1 MKTVVLA
8 YHEIGCAGLEFL
20 KEAGAE
26 ITAVFTHEDD
36 PGETLWFGSVAR
48 CAKEFGLRVYAPAQ
62 INDPEWVQM
71 IRACEPEILFSF
83 YYRKL
88 FSARILEIPTRGC
101 YNLHGSLLPRF
112 RGRSPTNWAIL
123 LGEKRTGVTLHEMVV
138 RADAGVIVG
147 QKEVEISEDDDA
159 RAVLMKQV
167 EATRALLAE
176 VYPLLVQ
183 GRAPAIVQ
191 DESLVTKFGGRRPE
205 DGEIHWQQ
213 SAESIHN
220 LVRAVAYP
228 WPGAFSMLRG
238 QKCSIWRTRRY
249 RGSLPASLP
258 APGTVIGATEQGVL
272 VACGAGCIEV
282 LRAQVRPAPWMD
294 GDALKKLLAPIPGA
308 IFESGQEN
316 P

>member
-26 ITAVFTHEDD
+26 ITGVFTHEDD
-36 PGETLWFGSVAR
+36 PGENAWFGSVAQR
-48 CAKEFGLRVYAPAQ
+48 AKDYGLRVYTPAQ
-62 INDPEWVQM
+62 INDPEWVQV

-83 YYRKL
+83 YYRNL
-88 FSARILEIPTRGC
+88 VSSRILEIPSRGC
-101 YNLHGSLLPRF
+101 YNVHGSLLPRL

-123 LGEKRTGVTLHEMVV
+123 LGEKKTGVTLHEMVV
-138 RADAGVIVG
+138 KADAGVIVG
-147 QKEVEISEDDDA
+147 QKEVEIAEDDDA

-205 DGEIHWQQ
+205 DGEIDWQQ
-213 SAESIHN
+213 SAKSIHN

-228 WPGAFSMLRG
+228 WPGAFSTLRG
-238 QKCSIWRTRRY
+238 QKCMVWRTRRC
-249 RGSLPASLP
+249 RGPLPASMP
-258 APGTVIGATEQGVL
+258 EPGTAMGVTEQGIL
-272 VACGAGCIEV
+272 VACGAGCVEV
-282 LRAQVRPAPWMD
+282 LRAQIPPAPWVE
-294 GDALKKLLAPIPGA
+294 GDELKRLLAPIPGTK
-308 IFESGQEN
+308 FTNGQET

>member
-8 YHEIGCAGLEFL
+8 YHEVGCAGLEFL
-20 KEAGAE
+20 KQAGAD
-26 ITAVFTHEDD
+26 ITGVFTHEDD
-36 PGETLWFGSVAR
+36 PTENLWFGSVAQR
-48 CAKEFGLRVYAPAQ
+48 AKDYGLNVYAPER
-62 INDPEWVQM
+62 INDPQWVEVL
-71 IRACEPEILFSF
+71 RNCEPEILFSF

-88 FSARILEIPTRGC
+88 VSAEILAIPRRGC

-123 LGEKRTGVTLHEMVV
+123 LGEKKTGVTLHEMVV
-138 RADAGVIVG
+138 KADAGMIVG
-147 QKEVEISEDDDA
+147 QKEVEIGQDDDA

-167 EATRALLAE
+167 EATRILLAE

-191 DESLVTKFGGRRPE
+191 DESLATKFGGRRPE
-205 DGEIHWQQ
+205 DGAIDWNQ

-228 WPGAFSMLRG
+228 WPGAFSWLRG
-238 QKCSIWRTRRY
+238 QKCVVWRTRRY
-249 RGSLPASLP
+249 DRPVPATSLK
-258 APGTVIGATEQGVL
+258 PGIVVAATEQGVL
-272 VACGAGCIEV
+272 VRCGIGCAEL
-282 LRAQVRPAPWMD
+282 LRVQVPPAPWVE
-294 GDALKKLLAPIPGA
+294 GDQLKKLLAPIPGTR
-308 IFESGQEN
+308 FTVGQER

>member
-26 ITAVFTHEDD
+26 ITGVFTHEDD
-36 PGETLWFGSVAR
+36 PSENVWFGSVAQR
-48 CAKEFGLRVYAPAQ
+48 AKDFGLRVYAPAQ
-62 INDPEWVQM
+62 INDPEWVQV

-88 FSARILEIPTRGC
+88 VSAKILEIPSRGC
-101 YNLHGSLLPRF
+101 YNLHGSLLPRL

-123 LGEKRTGVTLHEMVV
+123 LGEKKTGVTLHEMVV
-138 RADAGVIVG
+138 KADAGVIVG
-147 QKEVEISEDDDA
+147 QKEVEIAEDDDA

-183 GRAPAIVQ
+183 GRAPTIVQ
-191 DESLVTKFGGRRPE
+191 DESLVTKFRGRRPE
-205 DGEIHWQQ
+205 DGEIDWQQ

-228 WPGAFSMLRG
+228 WPGAFSTLRG
-238 QKCSIWRTRRY
+238 QKCMVWRTRRY
-249 RGSLPASLP
+249 RGPLPASMP
-258 APGTVIGATEQGVL
+258 KPGTAMGATELGVL
-272 VACGAGCIEV
+272 VACGAGCVEV
-282 LRAQVRPAPWMD
+282 LRAQVPPAPWVA
-294 GDALKKLLAPIPGA
+294 GDELKRLLAPIPGTK
-308 IFESGQEN
+308 FTSGQET

>member
-26 ITAVFTHEDD
+26 ITGVFTHEDD
-36 PGETLWFGSVAR
+36 PSENVWFGSVAQR
-48 CAKEFGLRVYAPAQ
+48 AKDYGLRVYAPAQ
-62 INDPEWVQM
+62 INDPEWVQV

-88 FSARILEIPTRGC
+88 VSARILEIPSHGC

-123 LGEKRTGVTLHEMVV
+123 LGEKKTGVTLHEMVV
-138 RADAGVIVG
+138 KADAGVIVG
-147 QKEVEISEDDDA
+147 QKEVEIAEEDDA

-167 EATRALLAE
+167 QATGVLLAE

-191 DESLVTKFGGRRPE
+191 DERLATKFGGRRPE

-228 WPGAFSMLRG
+228 WPGAFSTLRG
-238 QKCSIWRTRRY
+238 QKCVIWRTHRY
-249 RGSLPASLP
+249 GGPLPASMP
-258 APGTVIGATEQGVL
+258 EPGTVMGATKQGIL
-272 VACGAGCIEV
+272 VACGAGCVEV
-282 LRAQVRPAPWMD
+282 LRAQVPPAPWVE
-294 GDALKKLLAPIPGA
+294 GNELRRLLAPIPGTK
-308 IFESGQEN
+308 FTNGQET

>member
-1 MKTVVLA
+1 MKTVLLA

-20 KEAGAE
+20 QQAGAE

-36 PGETLWFGSVAR
+36 PGENLWFGSVAQR
-48 CAKEFGLRVYAPAQ
+48 AKHYGLPVYAPAQ
-62 INDPEWVQM
+62 INDPEWVEV

-88 FSARILEIPTRGC
+88 VYANILAIPRRGC

-123 LGEKRTGVTLHEMVV
+123 IGEKKTGVTLHEMVL

-147 QKEVEISEDDDA
+147 QKEVEIGEDDDA

-191 DESLVTKFGGRRPE
+191 DESLATKFGGRRPE
-205 DGEIHWQQ
+205 DGEIHWGQ
-213 SAESIHN
+213 SSESIHN
-220 LVRAVAYP
+220 LVRAVAHP

-238 QKCSIWRTRRY
+238 QKCLIWRTRRY
-249 RGSLPASLP
+249 TGPAS
-258 APGTVIGATEQGVL
+258 ASVCEPGTAVDATADGVV
-272 VACGAGCIEV
+272 VACGRGCIEI
-282 LRAQVRPAPWMD
+282 LRAQLPSGPWVE
-294 GDALKKLLAPIPGA
+294 GEELKKLLAPIPGA
-308 IFESGQEN
+308 RFNVSQER

>member
-8 YHEIGCAGLEFL
+8 YHEIGCAGLQFL

-26 ITAVFTHEDD
+26 ITGVFTHEDD
-36 PGETLWFGSVAR
+36 PGENLWFGSVAQR
-48 CAKEFGLRVYAPAQ
+48 AKDYGLRVYAPVQ
-62 INDPEWVQM
+62 INDPEWVEV
-71 IRACEPEILFSF
+71 IRDCEPEILFSF

-88 FSARILEIPTRGC
+88 LSARILEIPSRGC

-123 LGEKRTGVTLHEMVV
+123 LGEKKTGVTLHEMVV
-138 RADAGVIVG
+138 KADAGVIVG
-147 QKEVEISEDDDA
+147 QKGVEISEDDDA

-176 VYPLLVQ
+176 VYPLLIQ

-191 DESLVTKFGGRRPE
+191 DERLATKFGGRRPE

-228 WPGAFSMLRG
+228 WPGAFSTLRG
-238 QKCSIWRTRRY
+238 QKCMIWRTRRY
-249 RGSLPASLP
+249 RGPMPASMP
-258 APGTVIGATEQGVL
+258 EPGTVMGATEQGML
-272 VACGAGCIEV
+272 VACGAGCVEV
-282 LRAQVRPAPWMD
+282 LQAQLPPAPCVE
-294 GDALKKLLAPIPGA
+294 GDELKRLLAPLPGTK
-308 IFESGQEN
+308 FTKGQEI

>member
-26 ITAVFTHEDD
+26 ITAVLTHADD
-36 PGETLWFGSVAR
+36 PGENVWFHSVAKR
-48 CAKEFGLRVYAPAQ
+48 AKDYGLRVYAPAQ
-62 INDPEWVQM
+62 INDPEWVQL

-88 FSARILEIPTRGC
+88 VSARILEIPSRGC

-123 LGEKRTGVTLHEMVV
+123 LGEKRTGVTLHEMLVK
-138 RADAGVIVG
+138 ADAGRIVG
-147 QKEVEISEDDDA
+147 QKEVEIAEDDDA

-167 EATRALLAE
+167 EATRVLLAE
-176 VYPLLVQ
+176 VYPLLIQ

-191 DESLVTKFGGRRPE
+191 DENLVTKFGGRRPE
-205 DGEIHWQQ
+205 DGEIDWHQN
-213 SAESIHN
+213 AESIHN

-228 WPGAFSMLRG
+228 WPGAFSTLRG
-238 QKCSIWRTRRY
+238 QRCMVWRTRRY
-249 RGSLPASLP
+249 RGPLPANMP
-258 APGTVIGATEQGVL
+258 EPGTAMAATDQGIL
-272 VACGAGCIEV
+272 VACGTGCVEV
-282 LRAQVRPAPWMD
+282 LRAQLFPAPWVE
-294 GDALKKLLAPIPGA
+294 GEALKRLLAPIPGTK
-308 IFESGQEN
+308 FTGSQEI

>member
-48 CAKEFGLRVYAPAQ
+48 CAKKFGLRVYAPAQ

-88 FSARILEIPTRGC
+88 VSARILEIPTRGC

-249 RGSLPASLP
+249 RGSIPASLP
-258 APGTVIGATEQGVL
+258 APGTVIGTTEQGVL

-282 LRAQVRPAPWMD
+282 LRAQVPPAPWMD
-294 GDALKKLLAPIPGA
+294 GDALKKLLAPIPGT

>member
-26 ITAVFTHEDD
+26 ITGVFTHEDD
-36 PGETLWFGSVAR
+36 LGENAWFGSVAQR
-48 CAKEFGLRVYAPAQ
+48 AKDYGLRVYAPAQ
-62 INDPEWVQM
+62 INDPEWVEV

-88 FSARILEIPTRGC
+88 VSAKILAIPSRGC

-123 LGEKRTGVTLHEMVV
+123 LGEKKTGVTLHEMVV
-138 RADAGVIVG
+138 KADAGVIIG
-147 QKEVEISEDDDA
+147 QKEVEIGENDDA
-159 RAVLMKQV
+159 RVVLLKQV

-183 GRAPAIVQ
+183 GRAPAAIQ
-191 DESLVTKFGGRRPE
+191 DESLATKFGGRRPE
-205 DGEIHWQQ
+205 DGAIDWNQN
-213 SAESIHN
+213 AESIHN

-238 QKCSIWRTRRY
+238 QKCMIWRTRRY
-249 RGSLPASLP
+249 RGPAPASVCT
-258 APGTVIGATEQGVL
+258 PGAVAGATDHGVL
-272 VACGAGCIEV
+272 VVCGAGCIEI
-282 LRAQVRPAPWMD
+282 LQAQVPPTPSVE
-294 GDALKKLLAPIPGA
+294 GDALKRLLAPIPGA
-308 IFESGQEN
+308 KFTISQEN
-316 P
+316 S